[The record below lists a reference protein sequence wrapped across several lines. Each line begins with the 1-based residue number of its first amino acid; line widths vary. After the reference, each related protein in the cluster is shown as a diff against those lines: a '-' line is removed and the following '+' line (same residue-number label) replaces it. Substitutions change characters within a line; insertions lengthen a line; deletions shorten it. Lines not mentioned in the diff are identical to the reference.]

1 MWKSLQELDLHWHRI
16 VTGKLCYQRSS
27 SLTPFS
33 GSLSA
38 DGSDLLQW
46 PQAIIPRCWIFR
58 WYGDRETC
66 CKSERVLRRV
76 SASPREQSED
86 RSNNGP
92 PSQIW
97 TPLWERISEA
107 PGKAGGCE
115 EVLDCSLWSIGD
127 NGRAPWRLF
136 LFFFYCYIGP
146 VPHPEWTG
154 WRQCCLCRGNNGAA
168 CLFEGHH
175 IRNLATGHRTQQGG
189 GAPLNWSGCVST
201 CKPVKPEYVH
211 LKTLA
216 KKWFL
221 S

>member
-136 LFFFYCYIGP
+136 LFFFLLLHRSSPTSWVDGLETVLSLPWEQWSRLP
-146 VPHPEWTG
+146 VWRATHPQLNHWT
-154 WRQCCLCRGNNGAA
+154 QNAA
-168 CLFEGHH
+168 RRRCTSQL
-175 IRNLATGHRTQQGG
+175 IRLRINM
-189 GAPLNWSGCVST
+189 
-201 CKPVKPEYVH
+201 
-211 LKTLA
+211 
-216 KKWFL
+216 
-221 S
+221 